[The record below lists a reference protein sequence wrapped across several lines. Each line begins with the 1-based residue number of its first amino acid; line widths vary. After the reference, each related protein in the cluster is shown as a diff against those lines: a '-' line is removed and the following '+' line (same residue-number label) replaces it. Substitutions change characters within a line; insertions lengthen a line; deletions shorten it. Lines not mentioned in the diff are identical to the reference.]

1 MENSTLGPYFALLTS
16 VFFNVLTNVGFNLS
30 ALNKDTPFRFWA
42 YFAGALVFGLIN
54 SYFSTVALKD
64 MSLQAFSAIFFSLT
78 VVGLLI
84 SSLFFGEQFT
94 VKAGVGMAFIIA
106 GVVLVSLGNTSKAIQ

>member
-1 MENSTLGPYFALLTS
+1 MQYIALLTS

-30 ALNKDTPFRFWA
+30 ALNKNNPAKFWG

-64 MSLQAFSAIFFSLT
+64 MSLQSFSAIFFSLT
-78 VVGLLI
+78 VVGLFV
-84 SSLFFGEQFT
+84 SSLFFGELVTRQAT
-94 VKAGVGMAFIIA
+94 IGIALIIGGVIM
-106 GVVLVSLGNTSKAIQ
+106 VSMGNTSKVIQ

>member
-1 MENSTLGPYFALLTS
+1 MENSALGPYFALLTS

-30 ALNKDTPFRFWA
+30 ALNKDNPFRFWA

-78 VVGLLI
+78 VVGLFI
-84 SSLFFGEQFT
+84 SSLFFGEA
-94 VKAGVGMAFIIA
+94 VNMKATIGIALIIGGVIM
-106 GVVLVSLGNTSKAIQ
+106 VSLGNTSKVIQ